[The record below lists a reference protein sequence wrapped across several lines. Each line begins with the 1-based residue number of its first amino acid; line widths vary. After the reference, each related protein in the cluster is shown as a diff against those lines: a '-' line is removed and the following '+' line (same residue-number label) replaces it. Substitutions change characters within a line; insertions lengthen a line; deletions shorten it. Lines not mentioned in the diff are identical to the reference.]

1 MEIINQF
8 KNLVK
13 KQELIDLI
21 QKIVQI
27 PSTPE
32 TDGYETKV
40 AEYIYQYF
48 LNEGIEAQLVEVK
61 DGRPNVIAKI
71 EGSGNGPALMLTGH
85 MDTVPAYDMDIEPF
99 KGEIKDGK
107 LYGRGAVDM
116 KGPLAAMI
124 LSLVAIKRSDITLK
138 GDLIFAGVIEEEYKS
153 FGTEYLV
160 KNGPGADAAIVGEPS
175 QLKIAAGHRGLE
187 WLEITVKGKAAHGG
201 TADKGINAISKTAKL
216 INKIESDL
224 IPKFAERTHDLIG
237 PPTLNFG
244 VIKGGTQPSSVADK
258 CILQIDRRWTP
269 LETLSQVFVE
279 LDDIIKEIQKEDK
292 DFKATVERI
301 PSNMATMD
309 HAPMEIDLDHPL
321 VNGLEKTTKEILGNK
336 AEIVAFPGW
345 TDASLLSNFAKIDT
359 VVFGPGDISCAH
371 SEVEYI
377 DLKDAYRGFLIY
389 SLIARNYCNNL
400 CEEE

>member
-1 MEIINQF
+1 
-8 KNLVK
+8 
-13 KQELIDLI
+13 
-21 QKIVQI
+21 
-27 PSTPE
+27 
-32 TDGYETKV
+32 
-40 AEYIYQYF
+40 
-48 LNEGIEAQLVEVK
+48 
-61 DGRPNVIAKI
+61 
-71 EGSGNGPALMLTGH
+71 MLTGH
-85 MDTVPAYDMDIEPF
+85 MDTVPTYDMDIDPF

-138 GDLIFAGVIEEEYKS
+138 GDLLFVGVIEEEYKS

-160 KNGPGADAAIVGEPS
+160 KNGPRADAAIVGEPS

-187 WLEITVKGKAAHGG
+187 WLEITVEGKAAHGG
-201 TADKGINAISKTAKL
+201 TADKGINAISKAAKL
-216 INKIESDL
+216 INKIESEL
-224 IPKFAERTHDLIG
+224 IPKFSERTHELIG

-258 CILQIDRRWTP
+258 CVVQVDRRWTP
-269 LETLSQVFVE
+269 LETLSQVFNE
-279 LDDIIKEIQKEDK
+279 LDEIIEEIQEDDE
-292 DFKATVERI
+292 DFKASVERI

-309 HAPMEIDLDHPL
+309 HAPMEIDTNHPL
-321 VNGLEKTTKEILGNK
+321 VTGLENITEEFLGNK

-345 TDASLLSNFAKIDT
+345 TDASLLSNFAEIDT

-377 DLKDAYRGFLIY
+377 DLEQAYQGFIIY
-389 SLIARNYCNNL
+389 SLISLNYCNNL
-400 CEEE
+400 TE